1 MFYDVTYWGV
11 KNETVFQQT
20 IPHLSK
26 HTYFLLTDSV
36 NDVSVLLTH

>member
-1 MFYDVTYWGV
+1 MFYDMTYWDE
-11 KNETVFQQT
+11 NETVSQQT

-26 HTYFLLTDSV
+26 HTYFILTDSV